1 MNIIVK
7 TFGGNVIVRP
17 DTTWEN
23 DNEDI
28 YPQDFIETLSFTP
41 VLFARISKP
50 GKSVGL
56 RFTSRYYDSANYGLL
71 LYPENLLRGGEEDF
85 ACASCIDHTSFLP
98 APLYQKCVF
107 GTTGNEFI
115 LSKDGKEI
123 FRTSTEGLAKIEEAI
138 EEATRKIYIRT
149 GDLIAI
155 ELDSRK
161 MLYDRAE
168 GVVNIHGTFCDN
180 EIVSF
185 NIK

>member
-17 DTTWEN
+17 DTTWEK

-56 RFTSRYYDSANYGLL
+56 RFASRYYDSANYGLL
-71 LYPENLLRGGEEDF
+71 LYPENLLCGGEEDF

-107 GTTGNEFI
+107 G
-115 LSKDGKEI
+115 
-123 FRTSTEGLAKIEEAI
+123 
-138 EEATRKIYIRT
+138 IRT
-149 GDLIAI
+149 GDLVAI
-155 ELDSRK
+155 ELDSRR
-161 MLYDRAE
+161 MLHDRAE
-168 GVVNIHGTFCDN
+168 GIVNIHGTFCGN